1 MRTQGFS
8 AGVTMK
14 NPHYRSLIIALGLAL
29 FASITAF
36 AQSEKIKFKMV
47 PEPNQTVRMRAVQ
60 DLELNMSFESETP
73 SEGALPDPVKMMA
86 RAVFALTQKV
96 GAPDKEGNVIAE
108 VTYDEVSSELMMNDQ
123 PMQIGDKVDNFI
135 GKKIM
140 ATFNSRGEMI
150 DLKVPPDLGLPEES
164 FKQLLKSVY
173 GNLPETP
180 LGVGDV
186 ATAPLDFTIP
196 LPIPGARPLKI
207 DGLIKFTLVSVEKD
221 ATGRTAKFD
230 QTMDGKVV
238 SDMDVPGPIGQIKM
252 SLDFKLNGGGGMVMD
267 VDKGFLKSSDSKMTF
282 GGKLKMAGESGAT
295 KPPTI
300 NFQGTMKVTVTGSN

>member
-1 MRTQGFS
+1 
-8 AGVTMK
+8 MK

-29 FASITAF
+29 FASITTF

-60 DLELNMSFESETP
+60 DMELNMSFESETP
-73 SEGALPDPVKMMA
+73 SAGALPEPVKMMA
-86 RAVFALTQKV
+86 RTVFALTQKV
-96 GAPDKEGNVIAE
+96 GAPDKEGNVSAE

-123 PMQIGDKVDNFI
+123 AMQIGDKVDNVI
-135 GKKIM
+135 GKKIT
-140 ATFNSRGEMI
+140 ASFNSRGEMI

-173 GNLPETP
+173 GNLPQTP
-180 LGVGDV
+180 LGVGEV

-196 LPIPGARPLKI
+196 LPVPGAPPLKI
-207 DGLIKFTLVSVEKD
+207 DGLIKSTLVSVEKD

-238 SDMDVPGPIGQIKM
+238 SDMEVPGPTGQIKM
-252 SLDFKLNGGGGMVMD
+252 SLDFKLNGGGWMVMD

-282 GGKLKMAGESGAT
+282 GGKLKMGGESSAS
-295 KPPTI
+295 KLPTM

>member
-1 MRTQGFS
+1 
-8 AGVTMK
+8 MK
-14 NPHYRSLIIALGLAL
+14 FPHYRSLIIALGLAL
-29 FASITAF
+29 FASITTF

-47 PEPNQTVRMRAVQ
+47 PEPNQTVRMRAIQ
-60 DLELNMSFESETP
+60 DMELSMSFESETP
-73 SEGALPDPVKMMA
+73 SAGALPEPVKMTA

-108 VTYDEVSSELMMNDQ
+108 VTYDEVSSELMVNDQ
-123 PMQIGDKVDNFI
+123 PMQIGEKVDNFI
-135 GKKIM
+135 GKKIT

-164 FKQLLKSVY
+164 FKQLLKSIY
-173 GNLPETP
+173 GNVPQTP
-180 LGVGDV
+180 LGVGEV

-196 LPIPGARPLKI
+196 LPVPGAPPLKI

-221 ATGRTAKFD
+221 ATGRTARFD

-238 SDMDVPGPIGQIKM
+238 SDMDVPGPGGQIKM

-282 GGKLKMAGESGAT
+282 GGKLKMASESGAT
-295 KPPTI
+295 KSPTI
-300 NFQGTMKVTVTGSN
+300 NFQGMMKVTVKGSN

>member
-1 MRTQGFS
+1 
-8 AGVTMK
+8 MK
-14 NPHYRSLIIALGLAL
+14 NPHYRSLTIALGLAL
-29 FASITAF
+29 FASITTF

-47 PEPNQTVRMRAVQ
+47 PEPNQTVRMRAIQ
-60 DLELNMSFESETP
+60 DMELSMSFESETP
-73 SEGALPDPVKMMA
+73 SADALPEPVKMVA
-86 RAVFALTQKV
+86 RAVFAMTQKV
-96 GAPDKEGNVIAE
+96 GAPDKEGNVSAE

-135 GKKIM
+135 GKKIT

-150 DLKVPPDLGLPEES
+150 DIKVPPDIGLPEES

-173 GNLPETP
+173 GNLPQTP
-180 LGVGDV
+180 LAVGEV
-186 ATAPLDFTIP
+186 ATAPLDFAIP
-196 LPIPGARPLKI
+196 LPVPGAPPLKI
-207 DGLIKFTLVSVEKD
+207 DGQIKFTLVSVEKD

-238 SDMDVPGPIGQIKM
+238 SDLEVPGPTGQIKM

-282 GGKLKMAGESGAT
+282 GGKLKMAGESSAT
-295 KPPTI
+295 KSPTI
-300 NFQGTMKVTVTGSN
+300 NFQGTMKVTVRGSN

>member
-1 MRTQGFS
+1 
-8 AGVTMK
+8 MK

-29 FASITAF
+29 FASTTAF

-60 DLELNMSFESETP
+60 DMELNMSFESETP
-73 SEGALPDPVKMMA
+73 STTALPEPMKMMA

-96 GAPDKEGNVIAE
+96 GSPDKEGNVIAE

-123 PMQIGDKVDNFI
+123 PVQIGDKVDNFI
-135 GKKIM
+135 GKKVTV
-140 ATFNSRGEMI
+140 TFNSRGEMI

-164 FKQLLKSVY
+164 IKQLLKSIY
-173 GNLPETP
+173 GNLPPTP
-180 LGVGDV
+180 LGVGEV

-196 LPIPGARPLKI
+196 LPVPGAPPLKI
-207 DGLIKFTLVSVEKD
+207 DGLIKSTLVSVEKD

-230 QTMDGKVV
+230 QTMDGKIAGE
-238 SDMDVPGPIGQIKM
+238 MEVPGPTGQIKT
-252 SLDFKLNGGGGMVMD
+252 SFDFKLNGGGGMVMN

-282 GGKLKMAGESGAT
+282 SGKLKMAGESSAT
-295 KPPTI
+295 
-300 NFQGTMKVTVTGSN
+300 N

>member
-1 MRTQGFS
+1 
-8 AGVTMK
+8 MK

-29 FASITAF
+29 FASLTAF

-60 DLELNMSFESETP
+60 DMELNMSFESETP
-73 SEGALPDPVKMMA
+73 STGASPEPMKMVA

-96 GAPDKEGNVIAE
+96 GAPDKEGNVSAE

-123 PMQIGDKVDNFI
+123 PVQIGDKVDNFI
-135 GKKIM
+135 GKEVTV
-140 ATFNSRGEMI
+140 TFNSRGEMI

-173 GNLPETP
+173 GNLPQTP
-180 LGVGDV
+180 LGVGEV

-196 LPIPGARPLKI
+196 LPIPGAPPLKI
-207 DGLIKFTLVSVEKD
+207 DGLIKFTLVSVEKE

-238 SDMDVPGPIGQIKM
+238 SEMEIPGPAGQIKM
-252 SLDFKLNGGGGMVMD
+252 SLDFKLNGGGGMVMN

-282 GGKLKMAGESGAT
+282 SGKLKMAGESSAS
-295 KPPTI
+295 KLPTM
-300 NFQGTMKVTVTGSN
+300 NFQGAMKVTVTGSN

>member
-1 MRTQGFS
+1 
-8 AGVTMK
+8 VK
-14 NPHYRSLIIALGLAL
+14 KPDCRSLVVALGLAL
-29 FASITAF
+29 FAPITLF
-36 AQSEKIKFKMV
+36 AQSEKIRFKMV

-60 DLELNMSFESETP
+60 DMELGMSFESETP
-73 SEGALPDPVKMMA
+73 SADALPEPVKMVA

-96 GAPDKEGNVIAE
+96 GAPDKEGNVSAE
-108 VTYDEVSSELMMNDQ
+108 VTYDEVSSELLINGQ

-135 GKKIM
+135 GKKIT

-164 FKQLLKSVY
+164 FKQLLKSIY
-173 GNLPETP
+173 GNLPQTP
-180 LGVGDV
+180 LGVGEV

-196 LPIPGARPLKI
+196 LPVPGAPPVKI
-207 DGLIKFTLVSVEKD
+207 DGQIKSTLVSIEKD

-230 QTMDGKVV
+230 QTVDGKMGG
-238 SDMDVPGPIGQIKM
+238 DMEVPAPTGQIKM
-252 SLDFKLNGGGGMVMD
+252 SLDVKLNGGGAMVMN

-282 GGKLKMAGESGAT
+282 GGKLKMAGESSAT
-295 KPPTI
+295 KLPTI

>member
-1 MRTQGFS
+1 M
-8 AGVTMK
+8 
-14 NPHYRSLIIALGLAL
+14 
-29 FASITAF
+29 
-36 AQSEKIKFKMV
+36 
-47 PEPNQTVRMRAVQ
+47 
-60 DLELNMSFESETP
+60 ELNMSFESETP
-73 SEGALPDPVKMMA
+73 SAGALPEPMKMMA

-96 GAPDKEGNVIAE
+96 GARDKEGNVSAE
-108 VTYDEVSSELMMNDQ
+108 MTYDEVSSELMMNDQ
-123 PMQIGDKVDNFI
+123 PMQIGDKVNNFI
-135 GKKIM
+135 GKKIT

-173 GNLPETP
+173 GNLPQTP
-180 LGVGDV
+180 LGVGEV

-196 LPIPGARPLKI
+196 LPIPGAPPLKI
-207 DGLIKFTLVSVEKD
+207 DGLIKFTLVSVEKE

-230 QTMDGKVV
+230 QTMDGKLV
-238 SDMDVPGPIGQIKM
+238 SDMEVPGPTGQIKM

-295 KPPTI
+295 KSPTI

>member
-1 MRTQGFS
+1 
-8 AGVTMK
+8 MK
-14 NPHYRSLIIALGLAL
+14 NPHYRSLTIALGLAL
-29 FASITAF
+29 FASITTF

-47 PEPNQTVRMRAVQ
+47 PEPNQTVRMRAIQ
-60 DLELNMSFESETP
+60 DMELSMSFESETP
-73 SEGALPDPVKMMA
+73 SADALPEPVKMVA
-86 RAVFALTQKV
+86 RAVFAMTQKV
-96 GAPDKEGNVIAE
+96 GAPDKEGNVSAE

-135 GKKIM
+135 GKKIT

-150 DLKVPPDLGLPEES
+150 DIKVPPDIGLPEES

-173 GNLPETP
+173 GNLPQTP
-180 LGVGDV
+180 LGVGEV

-196 LPIPGARPLKI
+196 LPVPGAPPLKI
-207 DGLIKFTLVSVEKD
+207 DGQIKFALVSVEKD

-238 SDMDVPGPIGQIKM
+238 SDLEVPGPTGQIKM

-282 GGKLKMAGESGAT
+282 GGKLKMVGESSAT
-295 KPPTI
+295 KSPTI
-300 NFQGTMKVTVTGSN
+300 NFQGTMKVTVRGSN